1 METVDLVK
9 LETAIKYVERIA
21 EGNNPVNS
29 MPLEED
35 AVLNN
40 PNVVR
45 CMFFVKEV
53 LEEVRRNGGVIGGKR
68 TRAAKEPFPFEALK
82 QFQYESDQSITHVLK
97 QIHAPLEGREVKKIS
112 ARMVTDW
119 MKAAGYLTI
128 AYSGEVGKETT
139 MPTEKGRELGIYTE
153 VRSVPGNTYL
163 AVIYNQNAQEFIV
176 RNLERIVSGEM
187 EQPG

>member
-1 METVDLVK
+1 MRYAT
-9 LETAIKYVERIA
+9 IRA
-21 EGNNPVNS
+21 EG
-29 MPLEED
+29 EK
-35 AVLNN
+35 
-40 PNVVR
+40 R
-45 CMFFVKEV
+45 R

-82 QFQYESDQSITHVLK
+82 QFQYERDQSITHVLK

-139 MPTEKGRELGIYTE
+139 MPTEKGRQLYNKGQ
-153 VRSVPGNTYL
+153 VGLMRASPVFLLWRLSFSVSWKL
-163 AVIYNQNAQEFIV
+163 F
-176 RNLERIVSGEM
+176 S
-187 EQPG
+187 